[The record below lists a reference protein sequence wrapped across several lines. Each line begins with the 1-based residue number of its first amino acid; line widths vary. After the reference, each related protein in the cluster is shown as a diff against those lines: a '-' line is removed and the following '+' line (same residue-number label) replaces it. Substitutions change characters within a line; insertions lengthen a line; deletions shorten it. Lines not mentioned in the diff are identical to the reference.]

1 MTLDQKPVVIFTTM
15 HNANDHRIYYKEAR
29 SLSKKYPV
37 IIVAPLRGNGRITEV
52 HHKRISFISNRLFRF
67 VTNIRH
73 IPTVWRLNPRV
84 VHIHDPELL
93 TIALILKLF
102 TRAKII
108 YDAHEN
114 QHIDILQKEW
124 LPVMLRKLILFIYK
138 SVEYI
143 VLKNA
148 DGLILAEDSYLETYN
163 KFKNTEIIRNYPV
176 TEMHATPKAVDRKTF
191 DVIRLGYIG
200 SVQRIRGTLEM
211 LHLVSCIKHIHRRD
225 VRLDVIG
232 AFENEKLEREA
243 LPLVESLNIEACV
256 RFTGFL
262 PHESAVKLLAEVH
275 IGLAL
280 FHPLP
285 THQRILPVKLYEYM
299 LMHKP
304 VIATDIALWH
314 SVLARHKC
322 GIFVDPFDAENTAK
336 TVLSLYEDPNTIEEM
351 GKNGYSAVVQEY
363 NWATQEKLLYRFYE
377 QVIGKN

>member
-1 MTLDQKPVVIFTTM
+1 MFTTM

-37 IIVAPLRGNGRITEV
+37 IIVAPLRGNGRIPGV
-52 HHKRISFISNRLFRF
+52 HHIRISFISNRFVRF
-67 VTNIRH
+67 VGNLRH
-73 IPTVWRLNPRV
+73 VVTISQLKPRV

-93 TIALILKLF
+93 FIALFIKIF
-102 TRAKII
+102 TRTKII

-114 QHIDILQKEW
+114 QHIDILQKAW

-148 DGLILAEDSYLETYN
+148 AGLILAEDSYFDTYR

-176 TEMHATPKAVDRKTF
+176 TEMHTIPERLNEKES

-211 LHLVSCIKHIHRRD
+211 LHLVSCIKHIHGRD
-225 VRLDVIG
+225 VLLDVIG
-232 AFENEKLEREA
+232 AFESEKLERE
-243 LPLVESLNIEACV
+243 SLLLAKSLDIEDCV

-275 IGLAL
+275 LGLAL

-304 VIATDIALWH
+304 VIATDITLWH
-314 SVLARHKC
+314 TVLARHKC
-322 GIFVDPFDAENTAK
+322 GIFVDPFNAENTAK
-336 TVLSLYEDPNTIEEM
+336 TVLDLYEDPNIIEEM
-351 GKNGYSAVVQEY
+351 GKNGYNAVVQEY